1 MVKEIDLEAGTRLK
15 LKEIQSIEL
24 IPREGKDV
32 ALHIISVNDVHFH
45 IHQHKTG
52 TVRVSI
58 HGMKSHGKIPEL
70 VAGEDR
76 QVWHD
81 NYCFD
86 EITIFNAKGKV
97 SKKTMKKA
105 TFSATDIQII

>member
-24 IPREGKDV
+24 IPREGEET

-45 IHQHKTG
+45 IYQHTTG
-52 TVRVSI
+52 TVSVNI
-58 HGMKSHGKIPEL
+58 HGMKTHGKIPKL

-81 NYCFD
+81 NLCFD
-86 EITIFNAKGKV
+86 EITIINPKGKV
-97 SKKTMKKA
+97 SKKTMKRA
-105 TFSATDIQII
+105 TYSATEIQII